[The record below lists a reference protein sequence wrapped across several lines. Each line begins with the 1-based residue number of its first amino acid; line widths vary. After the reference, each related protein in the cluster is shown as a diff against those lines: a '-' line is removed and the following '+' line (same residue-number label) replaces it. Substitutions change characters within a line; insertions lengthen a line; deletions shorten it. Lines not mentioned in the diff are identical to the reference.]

1 MFLAGAGLS
10 HEVVLLVGEGGALNV
25 GVCVVQEQFTAD
37 LRLLFLQL
45 AGGRV
50 QLLLRFLRDSR

>member
-25 GVCVVQEQFTAD
+25 GVCVIQEQFTAD
-37 LRLLFLQL
+37 FRLLFLQL